1 MHRILGR
8 GQMKLIH
15 RIWIF
20 EILSIFLKQRD
31 PMQLSTIT
39 ILTSAV
45 SNLYENVTVRSQ
57 STSDVNAT
65 TRLRYRHMFTI

>member
-15 RIWIF
+15 RISIF
-20 EILSIFLKQRD
+20 EILLIFLKQRD

-39 ILTSAV
+39 ILTSVGSSVYQTFMKMLRFA
-45 SNLYENVTVRSQ
+45 RSLLP
-57 STSDVNAT
+57 T
-65 TRLRYRHMFTI
+65 